1 MMIEECRAKVHGVPQ
16 HSPGVAALLEHARVV
31 TINLVVIAGVIVT
44 SQIIRPQGPPIKV
57 DWQLVVS
64 DGRYK
69 ISDTSIDDVSMALV
83 QRSEFAAIIRRNGRR
98 VPGLVAT
105 MREAI

>member
-16 HSPGVAALLEHARVV
+16 HSPGVAALLELARVV
-31 TINLVVIAGVIVT
+31 AIN
-44 SQIIRPQGPPIKV
+44 
-57 DWQLVVS
+57 LVVS

-83 QRSEFAAIIRRNGRR
+83 QRSEFAAIIRRNGGR